1 MTEVKEIKMNEID
14 KDEIRVAMA
23 IFTKALHD
31 IVERA
36 SSRKGLLMSVE
47 GAGMIVADF
56 YMMVINQMG
65 LPEDTKAYCKKRF
78 LLEVEECLNGGLD
91 KFLKDHETKES
102 VDG

>member
-1 MTEVKEIKMNEID
+1 MNKIDIEENRVVMTII
-14 KDEIRVAMA
+14 
-23 IFTKALHD
+23 TKALHD
-31 IVERA
+31 IIERA
-36 SSRKGLLMSVE
+36 SSRKGLLTSVE

-91 KFLKDHETKES
+91 KFIKNSATKEETK
-102 VDG
+102 